1 MKKAS
6 HISLREL
13 GEFCITAGVFF
24 ALVALFGIYLMVVG
38 LNAVYCAI
46 LRHRQTRPQTKDNR
60 GLFA

>member
-6 HISLREL
+6 YVLLREL
-13 GEFCITAGVFF
+13 GEFCMTAGVFF
-24 ALVALFGIYLMVVG
+24 ALVALFGIYLLVVG

-46 LRHRQTRPQTKDNR
+46 HRHRQTHTQTKDNR